1 VTKLCIE
8 NGLISRW
15 LVSLDDIIVLFLD
28 KRLMI
33 IETGG
38 EVVGPPLLWQMVALD
53 VEGKQVTI
61 EVVFG
66 IQSIVL

>member
-1 VTKLCIE
+1 
-8 NGLISRW
+8 
-15 LVSLDDIIVLFLD
+15 LD
-28 KRLMI
+28 KRLTI

-38 EVVGPPLLWQMVALD
+38 EVVEPPLLWQMVALD
-53 VEGKQVTI
+53 VEGTQVTI